1 MNWIAFRKT
10 TIGIV
15 AALGFGCLIAIV
27 IQAGMKDFFGLTLTT
42 KVTAALGGIGIVFKW
57 CYDYIID
64 YLKEIKTTIG
74 KKVDIVTLEDY
85 KQSQY
90 NRDEEIMS
98 LLNHISDSIHNLFC
112 NIAYD

>member
-27 IQAGMKDFFGLTLTT
+27 IQAGMKDFFGLTMTT

-64 YLKEIKTTIG
+64 YLKGIKVDIQ
-74 KKVDIVTLEDY
+74 KKVDIITFEDN
-85 KQSQY
+85 KQNQF
-90 NRDEEIMS
+90 NRDEEMLS
-98 LLNHISDSIHNLFC
+98 LLNHISDRIDSI
-112 NIAYD
+112 ADKRK